1 MIYKKALYRL
11 YIYICMYI
19 YIYIYIYIYVFYVCI
34 SYLCVYV

>member
-11 YIYICMYI
+11 YIYIYMHV
-19 YIYIYIYIYVFYVCI
+19 YIYIYIYVFYVCI